1 MKELIVEI
9 FEQISSVAFWEE
21 LLMQFYYLGPFVP
34 IALTAIESLIPALP
48 LAAIVIL
55 NVAGHGLFLGMIY
68 SWIGAS
74 IGSTIVFYFFR
85 KVIKRYFSRFV
96 EKRPKL
102 IKARDWVNNI
112 KPRTLF
118 LLGFT
123 PFAPSSILNIAFGLS
138 DFDDKTYIKTM
149 LLSKF
154 SMVAMMSIFGQSF
167 VSAFKNPWF
176 ILVCAVLFIIMYFI
190 YKKINKKHG
199 MK

>member
-1 MKELIVEI
+1 MKELIIEL
-9 FEQISSVAFWEE
+9 FENAASVAFWEE
-21 LLMQFYYLGPFVP
+21 LFMQFYYLGPLVP
-34 IALTAIESLIPALP
+34 IALTALESLIPALP

-55 NVAGHGLFLGMIY
+55 NVAGHGLVWGMLF
-68 SWIGAS
+68 SWFGAS

-85 KVIKRYFSRFV
+85 KIIKRYFSRFI

-102 IKARDWVNNI
+102 IKARNWVNKI

-123 PFAPSSILNIAFGLS
+123 PFAPSSVLNIAFGLS

-176 ILVCAVLFIIMYFI
+176 LLVCAVLFAIMYFV
-190 YKKINKKHG
+190 YKKIHNKHG
-199 MK
+199 LK